1 MTISIQGCDAPYF
14 CWMVKYVWF
23 IKLSFIMKIDY
34 QIIFFVSEIIMEV
47 IYKIH

>member
-1 MTISIQGCDAPYF
+1 MG
-14 CWMVKYVWF
+14 KYVWF

-47 IYKIH
+47 IYKIQMGDHKY